1 MANKKNSKKTIIL
14 FILIVMVVLSAARVG
29 WIYSHKLPSTPE
41 IQNGVLDLTDWSFSD
56 HGVVALNGDWEYYPN
71 TFLTPKETGN
81 YVAESIYSS
90 VPSNWEYQLSTDEEQ
105 LAYGYGT
112 YRLQINLP
120 NRDSN
125 IYGIRVSNAIAA
137 ANVFINGELVS
148 SINEPSRSPVANI
161 TDRGPFF
168 GNFYTEEQTLDV
180 VIHLSNFNIPFFKGL
195 TEPVTFGLE
204 EDVFKHH
211 NESATLQAIISI
223 MIFLHAVYAIILLI
237 IGKGEFRTAIIYY
250 GLMLLFYGTGNL
262 IDDNVVVQL
271 PIPMEI
277 SYKLLLLIFIN
288 TLMALLLFV
297 KKIYAITHRSFHF
310 FTITYILIV
319 LGIVFAPFHLYTYLG
334 LIIFPFYA
342 IATIYLFIQ
351 SFRYILIGKEG
362 SIFILLFICS
372 YTSNSVWGFLIKMD
386 IATIPYYPFDF
397 LLVVVFITLWLFKQ
411 QIVMMRTNKEQKI
424 ELQHQ
429 DKKKDAFLAHTSH
442 EIRNPLYAIINIAQV
457 LLRESNHMTSE
468 EKEKLKALINTGN
481 QLTHTLND
489 MLNISR
495 IKENKIKINRIN
507 VDLYRVATSTI
518 GLIKYQAAAKNVTIH
533 VDNRENFPCVYADEI
548 LITRIFFNLLDN
560 AVKYTEEGSIYV
572 SSDIKEGIAYITIQD
587 TGIGISDEKLSKL
600 FKPYETSNERS
611 FTTSGIGLGLYLCK
625 ELIKL
630 NNGSI
635 KIESTLGKGTS
646 VIFTLPVS
654 PYSLTEVNQGNE
666 EIISSFN
673 FQENVLTRKRAAIK
687 FLGRI
692 LIVDDD
698 HINLHTLTYL
708 LENKYDVVTAVD
720 GKKALENLKGQTF
733 DLVISDIMMPA
744 MSGYELT
751 EKIREQYT
759 ISQLPILLLT
769 ALHEIEDIEHGFQVG
784 ANDYIT
790 KPVNYVELEAR
801 IDALIMLKNSV
812 NKQLQ
817 TEAAWYQAQMQP
829 HFLFNTLNAIISLS
843 EIDQSRM
850 IDLLE
855 SFTDFLRR
863 SFHFSN
869 SSELVSMNEEL
880 SLAKSYANI
889 METRFQKLNVVW
901 DVPTDLEGLIPP
913 LTIQPLV
920 ENAINHGILN
930 HRSDGTVSI
939 TITENNDH
947 YSVSIS
953 DNGVGMDKEYVKQIL
968 DYNTSEG
975 LGVSNTN
982 RRLKQLYN
990 QELIIVSELNKG
1002 TTISFSIPKNS
1013 NK

>member
-1 MANKKNSKKTIIL
+1 MANKKFSKKTVIL

-41 IQNGVLDLTDWSFSD
+41 IENGVLDLTDWSFSD
-56 HGVVALNGDWEYYPN
+56 HGVVALNGKWQYYPN
-71 TFLTPKETGN
+71 TFLTPKDTDES
-81 YVAESIYSS
+81 VSESIYST
-90 VPSNWEYQLSTDEEQ
+90 VPSTWKYQLSTDEEQ

-120 NRDSN
+120 NRDSD
-125 IYGIRVSNAIAA
+125 IYGIRVGDAVAA
-137 ANVFINGELVS
+137 ADVYINGELVS
-148 SINEPSRSPVANI
+148 SMNEPSRSPIANI

-168 GNFYTEEQTLDV
+168 GRFYTEEQTLDV

-211 NESATLQAIISI
+211 NESTTLQAIISI
-223 MIFLHAVYAIILLI
+223 IFFLHAVYALILLL
-237 IGKGEFRTAIIYY
+237 IGKGEYRGAIIYY
-250 GLMLLFYGTGNL
+250 CLMLLLYGFGNL
-262 IDDNVVVQL
+262 IDDNIVIQL
-271 PIPMEI
+271 PIPTEM
-277 SYKLLLLIFIN
+277 SYKLLLFIFMS

-310 FTITYILIV
+310 FTIHYILVV
-319 LGIVFAPFHLYTYLG
+319 LGIVLAPFHLYTYLG
-334 LIIFPFYA
+334 LFIFPFYA
-342 IATIYLFIQ
+342 IATVYLFIQ
-351 SFRYILIGKEG
+351 SLRYILQGKEG
-362 SIFILLFICS
+362 SVFILLFICS
-372 YTSNSVWGFLIKMD
+372 YTSNSVWGFLIKLD
-386 IATIPYYPFDF
+386 WISIPYYPFDF
-397 LLVVVFITLWLFKQ
+397 LLVAIFITLWLFKQ
-411 QIVMMRTNKEQKI
+411 QIVMMHTNKEQKQ
-424 ELQHQ
+424 ELQRQ

-442 EIRNPLYAIINIAQV
+442 EIRNPLYAMINIAQV
-457 LLRESNHMTSE
+457 LLKESSHLTNE

-495 IKENKIKINRIN
+495 IKENKMKINRIN
-507 VDLYRVATSTI
+507 VDLYRVATSMI
-518 GLIKYQAAAKNVTIH
+518 ELIKYQATAKNVTIH
-533 VDNRENFPCVYADEI
+533 VDHRENFPCVYADEI

-560 AVKYTEEGSIYV
+560 AVKYTEDGSINI
-572 SSDIKEGIAYITIQD
+572 SSHVKEGIAYVTIRD

-600 FKPYETSNERS
+600 FEPYETANDRS

-635 KIESTLGKGTS
+635 KIDSTLGEGTS

-654 PYSLTEVNQGNE
+654 PYSLTEVNQENE
-666 EIISSFN
+666 EIVSSFN
-673 FQENVLTRKRAAIK
+673 FKENVLTRKRPAIK

-698 HINLHTLTYL
+698 HINLHTLTFL
-708 LENKYDVVTAVD
+708 LENKYDVVTASD
-720 GKKALENLKGQTF
+720 GKKALEKLKRQSF
-733 DLVISDIMMPA
+733 DLVISDIMMPV

-751 EKIREQYT
+751 EQIREQYT
-759 ISQLPILLLT
+759 IAQLPVLLLT
-769 ALHEIEDIEHGFQVG
+769 ALHEIEDIEHGFQIG

-790 KPVNYVELEAR
+790 KPVNYVELEVR

-880 SLAKSYANI
+880 SLVKSYANI

-901 DVPTDLEGLIPP
+901 DIPTVLEGFIPP

-920 ENAINHGILN
+920 ENAINHGILR

-939 TITENNDH
+939 TITENNDD

-953 DNGVGMDKEYVKQIL
+953 DNGIGMDKEYVKQIL

-982 RRLKQLYN
+982 RRLKRLYN
-990 QELIIVSELNKG
+990 QELVIVSEPNKG
-1002 TTISFSIPKNS
+1002 TTISFSIPKKS
-1013 NK
+1013 NE